1 VPLRPCCVISCVR
14 RKRNKPSAP
23 SPVTSIAP
31 INLIIHP
38 VPGTSVSAAT
48 PIGAAFPYV
57 REVRW
62 YGPLSHAAGET
73 LNLQRCGE
81 VMEFRVGERIVASVM
96 TSPLGGSDDDATS

>member
-1 VPLRPCCVISCVR
+1 
-14 RKRNKPSAP
+14 
-23 SPVTSIAP
+23 
-31 INLIIHP
+31 

-73 LNLQRCGE
+73 LNLQRGE
-81 VMEFRVGERIVASVM
+81 VMEFRIGERIVASVM
-96 TSPLGGSDDDATS
+96 TSPLGGSDGDAPS